1 MKDKIQRHVLFRGEF
16 DEELGPFPCILLE
29 LSLVAFELAEMDFE
43 EEDAETDM
51 ALPTSGQLSCSD
63 C

>member
-1 MKDKIQRHVLFRGEF
+1 MKMKNKIQRHVLFRGEF
-16 DEELGPFPCILLE
+16 DDELVPFPCIPLE
-29 LSLVAFELAEMDFE
+29 LSSAFELPDID

-51 ALPTSGQLSCSD
+51 ALPTSGQVSCSD